1 MLVGHPDM
9 KTKTSTSLTVVSGV
23 MDNLPF
29 IVRRDRRTVATFARL
44 RAAQDWASDKS
55 YSDESVFV
63 VHTASEVLETYR
75 DGESVDEK

>member
-9 KTKTSTSLTVVSGV
+9 KTKTRTSLTVVSGV

-29 IVRRDRRTVATFARL
+29 IVRRDRRTVASFARL

-55 YSDESVFV
+55 YADENLFV
-63 VHTASEVLETYR
+63 VHAASEVPEIYR
-75 DGESVDEK
+75 NGESLD